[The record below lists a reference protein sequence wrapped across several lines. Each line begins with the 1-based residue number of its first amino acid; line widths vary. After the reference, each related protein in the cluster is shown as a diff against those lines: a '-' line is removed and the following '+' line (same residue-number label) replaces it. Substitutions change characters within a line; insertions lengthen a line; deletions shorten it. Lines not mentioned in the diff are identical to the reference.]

1 MAKIDW
7 ARASGGTLTNGDKLL
22 KELVTG
28 KQAAYDAL
36 ATASV
41 GKPFAAVLVPHLV
54 PLGDKPLALR
64 LLASIADELD
74 VSHERGAKR
83 VTDALKPV
91 VARLPALLVHDVADV
106 RAAAAVLAGALDEK
120 TGLAQ
125 ALAAETDARAKVAQ
139 LTSLGDAK
147 AAKRYLADGD
157 LAVAT
162 AAALIAN
169 GDVTETLVRAIADA
183 SLDAVPWP
191 GRSLRAAAA
200 NTLLSLAFPKKLR
213 GAPSKHQIEIL
224 RALFAVERGPE
235 LVMQR
240 ADALGLPNRIE
251 TVRRIANIPEPVPAD
266 WASAVAIEVGGVR
279 ESALAHWLRYEQT
292 ATGDPR
298 AIARA
303 IAKALGPA
311 DCARVIL
318 EVCSVN
324 FANRFEGEL
333 ALPPLPAGGKLGAKK
348 GWESWTIYKK
358 QNEKVLA
365 DAYADQLRAD
375 GWTVAY
381 GYDPAD
387 PTTTRTARIE
397 ATRDGLEV
405 SATFYEEGKADS
417 CVTADVHPTV
427 FPLFVEAALERH
439 GDAFVKAIG
448 ALPKR
453 NLAEWGNVGYWVP
466 YAARVV
472 ALRQGTPPPAS
483 IDPLVIKHQGA
494 ANVLLP
500 SHLTYIGLLPPRR
513 QQQVVA
519 GILDAGHRSL
529 AQLYPSDLAFAAA
542 ARGLGNVLAS
552 YSTYFHPR
560 AASAWVF
567 LGDHAVP
574 VIAKALAAKK
584 VGNPD
589 FAAQILAEIGTP
601 AAKRALAKL
610 AKHPDKKVKQIVKAA
625 LARS

>member
-1 MAKIDW
+1 MAKVDW
-7 ARASGGTLTNGDKLL
+7 ARASGGTLANGDKLL
-22 KELVTG
+22 KELVAG

-64 LLASIADELD
+64 LLASIADDLD
-74 VSHERGAKR
+74 ASHERGAKR

-91 VARLPALLVHDVADV
+91 VARIPELLVHEVADV
-106 RAAAAVLAGALDEK
+106 RAAAAVLAGALDETK
-120 TGLAQ
+120 GLAQ
-125 ALAAETDARAKVAQ
+125 ALAAETDTRAKVAQ

-147 AAKRYLADGD
+147 LAKRYLADSD

-169 GDVTETLVRAIADA
+169 GDATEILVRAIADA
-183 SLDAVPWP
+183 SLDDMPWP

-200 NTLLSLAFPKKLR
+200 NTLLARTFPKKLR
-213 GAPSKHQIEIL
+213 GAPSTHQIEIL
-224 RALFAVERGPE
+224 RALFAIERGPE

-251 TVRRIANIPEPVPAD
+251 TVRRIANIPEPIPAD
-266 WASAVAIEVGGVR
+266 WASRVAIEVGGAR
-279 ESALAHWLRYEQT
+279 DSALAHWLRYEQT
-292 ATGDPR
+292 ATGDAR
-298 AIARA
+298 EIARE

-333 ALPPLPAGGKLGAKK
+333 ALPALPAGGKLGAKK
-348 GWESWTIYKK
+348 GWESWTIYKN

-365 DAYADQLRAD
+365 DAYAEQLRAD

-397 ATRDGLEV
+397 ATRDGLEI
-405 SATFYEEGKADS
+405 SATFYEEAAGACVSADI
-417 CVTADVHPTV
+417 HPTV
-427 FPLFVEAALERH
+427 FPLFVEAALDRH

-453 NLAEWGNVGYWVP
+453 HLAEWGNVGYWVP

-483 IDPLVIKHQGA
+483 IDPLVIKHQAA

-513 QQQVVA
+513 QQAVVA
-519 GILDAGHRSL
+519 QILEVGHRSL
-529 AQLYPSDLAFAAA
+529 ARLYPSEPAFAAA
-542 ARGLGNVLAS
+542 ARGLGQVLAS

-560 AASAWVF
+560 AANAWAF

-574 VIAKALAAKK
+574 VIAKAFAAKK

-610 AKHPDKKVKQIVKAA
+610 AKHPDKKVKQIVKAS
-625 LARS
+625 LA